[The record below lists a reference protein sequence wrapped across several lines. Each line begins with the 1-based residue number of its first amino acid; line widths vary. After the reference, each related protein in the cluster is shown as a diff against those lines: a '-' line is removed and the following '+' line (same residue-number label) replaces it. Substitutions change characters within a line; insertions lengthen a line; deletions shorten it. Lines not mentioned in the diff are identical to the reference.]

1 MDKRLGAILSI
12 VITCLVST
20 GTICLKSCDNLN
32 NTNTENMQIETQNN
46 GEQ

>member
-1 MDKRLGAILSI
+1 MDKRLATILSI
-12 VITCLVST
+12 VLTCLVSG

-32 NTNTENMQIETQNN
+32 NINTENVQTETQNN